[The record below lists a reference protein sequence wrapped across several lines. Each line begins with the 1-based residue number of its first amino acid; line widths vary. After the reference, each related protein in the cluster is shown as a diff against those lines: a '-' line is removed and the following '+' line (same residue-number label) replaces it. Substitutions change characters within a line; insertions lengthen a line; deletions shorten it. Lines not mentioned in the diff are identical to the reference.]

1 MPKSLKKQ
9 RKENVKRK
17 FTSFTWGYTAESI
30 KKITSFLLCD
40 NVLYHNGVVL

>member
-17 FTSFTWGYTAESI
+17 VTSFTWGYTAEKYKENNKFFI
-30 KKITSFLLCD
+30 M
-40 NVLYHNGVVL
+40 

>member
-17 FTSFTWGYTAESI
+17 VTSFTWEYTAESM
-30 KKITSFLLCD
+30 KKIASLLYD
-40 NVLYHNGVVL
+40 SALYHNGVVL